1 MLEIGMLLKL
11 TIIEK
16 ADLIKTPTYC
26 ISNDISSRLRSRRV
40 HAGSELTRD
49 PLNTSTPLFSH
60 DEHRLQRCLPTQKK
74 YMQTVF
80 FFPSLLF
87 I

>member
-1 MLEIGMLLKL
+1 MLLKL

-26 ISNDISSRLRSRRV
+26 ISNGISSRLGSRRV
-40 HAGSELTRD
+40 QAGSELTRD
-49 PLNTSTPLFSH
+49 PHNTSTPLFSH
-60 DEHRLQRCLPTQKK
+60 AERRLQRCLPTQKNICK
-74 YMQTVF
+74 LFF

-87 I
+87 F